1 MAKIRE
7 ATEKTQLRQEIINVS
22 QALFEKHGIKP
33 ITMDMIAKSMKI
45 SKRTLYEIFRDKES
59 LLIETLRHIQKKEH
73 AAIDLFIQ
81 SNDNVL
87 EVILYT
93 LHRRVEQ
100 MRNINPRFMTDLSG
114 YPTVLEALKEENK
127 HNMEDANKF
136 FLRGVKQGLFREDIN
151 LRIFLEL
158 MQLQMR
164 EVVFRNQLSCEANPA
179 DIHNS
184 VILVGLRG
192 ISTEKGLKVIDG
204 YVEATNNEDNNLG

>member
-7 ATEKTQLRQEIINVS
+7 ATEKTQQRQEIINVS
-22 QALFEKHGIKP
+22 RALFEKHGIKP

-59 LLIETLRHIQKKEH
+59 LLIETLNFIRKKEH
-73 AAIDLFIQ
+73 ENIDDFCRT
-81 SNDNVL
+81 NDNVL

-100 MRNINPRFMTDLSG
+100 MRNVNPRFLTDLTS
-114 YPTVLEALKEENK
+114 YPTVLEALGEENK
-127 HNMEDANKF
+127 QSMEDANKF

-151 LRIFLEL
+151 FKIFLEL

-164 EVVFRNQLSCEANPA
+164 EIVFNPLLNGEANPA

-192 ISTEKGLKVIDG
+192 ISTEEGLKVING
-204 YVEATNNEDNNLG
+204 YVEMTNNDNNLG

>member
-7 ATEKTQLRQEIINVS
+7 ATEKTQQRQEIINVS
-22 QALFEKHGIKP
+22 RALFEKHGIKP

-59 LLIETLRHIQKKEH
+59 LLIETLNYIRKIEH
-73 AAIDLFIQ
+73 EAIDEFSLT
-81 SNDNVL
+81 NDNVL

-100 MRNINPRFMTDLSG
+100 MRNVNPRFLTDLIG
-114 YPTVLEALKEENK
+114 YPTVLEAMREENEQS
-127 HNMEDANKF
+127 MEDANRF
-136 FLRGVKQGLFREDIN
+136 FLRGVKQGLFRKDIN
-151 LRIFLEL
+151 FKIFLEL

-164 EVVFRNQLSCEANPA
+164 EVVFHSQMSCEASPA

-184 VILVGLRG
+184 VILVSLRG
-192 ISTEKGLKVIDG
+192 ISTEEGLKVIDG
-204 YVEATNNEDNNLG
+204 YVEAKNDDNKLG